1 MNSKRKK
8 LLATNI
14 YTLAT
19 VDNLGDPECKTCEG
33 HGCVDRG
40 NMFGCIYDYCPNC
53 YKTKKK

>member
-19 VDNLGDPECKTCEG
+19 VDNLGDPKCKTC
-33 HGCVDRG
+33 RG
-40 NMFGCIYDYCPNC
+40 NGCIDDDGPIMAKFIYCPDC